1 MTMRMGLPLIL
12 ILASAACGDDTK
24 PPARDTRPQ
33 REQAVAAEAGVDLG
47 LPDLPAPDTARPPDQ
62 ARPSEAAPPKE
73 AGIGEGTPLPDGV
86 KPGVGNDRCQKATA
100 VTLVS
105 GKATVNGTT
114 VGLSDE
120 FASVSCGGYTSFDG
134 PQAYYKV
141 DLSGGKSYR
150 FALTPS
156 FGAYLYLFS
165 AAAGCAEGAIELDC
179 ASKGATG
186 AVSSSIASGKT
197 GELYF
202 KAAASGS
209 YYVAVDSSDPSTS
222 GTFTLEIAEHTPPA
236 NGACAKPTPLTLV
249 GGKATVTGSTAGVLD
264 EFPGLKCGG
273 YSTLDGPQ
281 VYYSLSIAAG
291 KSFKLTLSPTFSAYL
306 YIFSSSGG
314 CNEGAIET
322 YCASGGMTGA
332 MMGSISS
339 GTSKSLFFTPNV
351 ADTYLIAIDS
361 TDPSAL
367 GSFTLSVEE
376 FTPPTNGSCAKA
388 KPLQLT
394 AGKVAENGT
403 TGGLKDEFPNLT
415 CGGYSSFVGPQ
426 AYYTL
431 PMSQGK
437 GYKLTVTPTFSAYLY
452 VFSSAAGC
460 LESKIQTDCSSKG
473 ATGDRWGSISS
484 SGPGTYVFIPDKSDT
499 YTIAIDS
506 SSASTFGDFKLEV
519 EEFTPP
525 ANGLCAGAQSIS
537 MASGSATVT
546 GSTAVGVKNQFANL
560 KCGGSS
566 TLTGPQLYYRLQLD
580 AGKSYR
586 FKLQP
591 TFYAS
596 LYLFPD
602 SAACQESAIETAC
615 ASKGA
620 SGDLITVS
628 SGSVKSLYYKPA
640 ATGSYV
646 VAVDSTSATTSGD
659 FTLGIDVIP
668 TAGNGTCAT
677 AATVTLQ
684 NHLATVEGD
693 TAGATNEFSTVKCGL
708 TNPLLGPQLY
718 YRLNMT
724 AAVPYKLTLA
734 TAFDGYLVVFSG
746 AATCQASAID
756 SDCASA
762 GQTGHVLAVSNTQKT
777 LVFTPKTTGAYYL
790 AVESSDL
797 KNGYYGYFKLDV
809 KEVVPPVQPTFT
821 APFAWD
827 FESDCKGLAATED
840 WECGKLAF
848 KAGPNCDGSETPPS
862 GGHAGGTGMWG
873 TKLNDCYS
881 PLGNNDSACSA
892 VDTTDDSV
900 LSFKV
905 TIPAGWTS
913 AELSYWS
920 YLDVMVGFDWGEL
933 RIDGTPVKQLCKSGD
948 APEPAAWVQ
957 EKVSLT
963 PYIGKTITVA
973 FHFSASSVVNYSG
986 WYLDDLAVS
995 GQ

>member
-1 MTMRMGLPLIL
+1 MTTRGALLLGWLTIS
-12 ILASAACGDDTK
+12 IAACGDDTK
-24 PPARDTRPQ
+24 PLLGDTRPH
-33 REQAVAAEAGVDLG
+33 RERATAEAGVDLG
-47 LPDLPAPDTARPPDQ
+47 APDLPAPDAPRPREAGP
-62 ARPSEAAPPKE
+62 REAAPPKE
-73 AGIGEGTPLPDGV
+73 AGLSDTKLPDGFI
-86 KPGVGNDRCQKATA
+86 PGVGNDRCQKATA
-100 VTLVS
+100 VTLTG

-120 FASVSCGGYTSFDG
+120 FASLSCGGYTAFDG

-141 DLSGGKSYR
+141 DLVGGKSYR

-156 FGAYLYLFS
+156 FSAYLYLFS
-165 AAAGCAEGAIELDC
+165 AAAGCAEGAIETDC
-179 ASKGATG
+179 ASQGATG
-186 AVSSSIASGKT
+186 AVSSSIAASKS

-202 KAAASGS
+202 KAPASGS
-209 YYVAVDSSDPSTS
+209 FYVAVDSSDPKTS
-222 GTFTLEIAEHTPPA
+222 GTFTLEIAEYTPPS
-236 NGACAKPTPLTLV
+236 NGVCAQPTPLTLS
-249 GGKATVTGSTAGVLD
+249 GGKVTVTGSTAGVLD

-273 YSTLDGPQ
+273 YTTFDGPQ
-281 VYYSLSIAAG
+281 VYYSLAIAAG
-291 KSFKLTLSPTFSAYL
+291 KSFKLTLTPTFSAYL
-306 YIFSSSGG
+306 YVFSSSGG

-339 GTSKSLFFTPNV
+339 GTTKTLFFTPNV

-361 TDPSAL
+361 SDPSYA
-367 GSFTLSVEE
+367 GSFSLTVEE
-376 FTPPTNGSCAKA
+376 FTPPSNGTCAKA
-388 KPLQLT
+388 KALQLT
-394 AGKVAENGT
+394 SGKVVENGT
-403 TGGLKDEFPNLT
+403 TGGLKDEFANLN
-415 CGGYSSFVGPQ
+415 CGGHSSFVGPQ

-431 PMSQGK
+431 PMTQGK
-437 GYKLTVTPTFSAYLY
+437 GYKLTLTPTFSAYMY
-452 VFSSAAGC
+452 VFSSAAAC
-460 LESKIQTDCSSKG
+460 QESKIQSDCSSKG

-484 SGPGTYVFIPDKSDT
+484 SGPGTYVFLPDKSDT

-506 SSASTFGDFKLEV
+506 SSATSFGDFKLEV
-519 EEFTPP
+519 EEFAPP
-525 ANGLCAGAQSIS
+525 PNGVCAGAQTVTL
-537 MASGSATVT
+537 ANGSASVT
-546 GSTAVGVKNQFANL
+546 GTTAIGVKDQFPTL
-560 KCGGSS
+560 KCGGTS

-580 AGKSYR
+580 GSKTYR

-596 LYLFPD
+596 LYLFPEA
-602 SAACQESAIETAC
+602 AACQVSAIETAC

-620 SGDLITVS
+620 TGDLLTVS
-628 SGSVKSLYYKPA
+628 SGSTKSLYFKPA
-640 ATGSYV
+640 ATAAYL
-646 VAVDSTSATTSGD
+646 VAVDSTSSTTSGD
-659 FTLGIDVIP
+659 FTLAIDTIA
-668 TAGNGTCAT
+668 TATNATCAT
-677 AATVTLQ
+677 ASVVTLQ
-684 NHLATVEGD
+684 NHLATIEGD
-693 TAGATNEFSTVKCGL
+693 TAGAGNEFSTVKCGL
-708 TNPLLGPQLY
+708 TSALNGPQVY

-724 AAVPYKLTLA
+724 AGIPYKLSLA

-746 AATCQASAID
+746 AASCQAGAID
-756 SDCASA
+756 TDCASA
-762 GQTGHVLAVSNTQKT
+762 GATGQVLAVSNTQKT

-790 AVESSDL
+790 AVESTDV
-797 KNGYYGYFKLDV
+797 KTGYYGYFKLDV
-809 KEVVPPVQPTFT
+809 KEVVPPVLPTFT
-821 APFAWD
+821 APFSWD
-827 FESDCKGLAATED
+827 FETDCKGLAATED

-848 KAGPNCDGSETPPS
+848 KAGPNCDGSETPPT

-892 VDTTDDSV
+892 TDPTDDSI

-905 TIPAGWTS
+905 TLPSSWKS

-933 RIDGTPVKQLCKSGD
+933 RIDGTPVKQLCKTGD

-957 EKVSLT
+957 EKVNLT
-963 PYIGKTITVA
+963 PYLGKTITLA